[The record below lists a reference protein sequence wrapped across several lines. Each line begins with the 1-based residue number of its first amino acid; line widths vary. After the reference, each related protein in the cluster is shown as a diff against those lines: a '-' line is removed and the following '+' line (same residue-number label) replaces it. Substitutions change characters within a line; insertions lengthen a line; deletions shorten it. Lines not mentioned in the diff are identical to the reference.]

1 MEFALENFAMT
12 VEDVVDVRT
21 ISVTRLLKESLVQ
34 DRILLE
40 SLTKVMNTCIDFSNQ
55 MKIFLDMI
63 TIVS

>member
-40 SLTKVMNTCIDFSNQ
+40 SLTKVMNACVGFSEQ
-55 MKIFLDMI
+55 MKHFLDMI